1 MRDRLEQFL
10 VDRSA
15 VSGLAGFRTGEA
27 GRLGVEHP
35 RTNMDTFWTPLFALA
50 DKLLISLARPT
61 GIEPVFPP

>member
-27 GRLGVEHP
+27 GRPGVEHP
-35 RTNMDTFWTPLFALA
+35 RTNMDTFWTPLSALA
-50 DKLLISLARPT
+50 P
-61 GIEPVFPP
+61 